1 IGATT
6 LQGIETGI
14 LQRHGSLRG
23 EQREQVDHLR
33 VEIVKLLTLEIEYA
47 HDLLA
52 DHQWNRQ
59 LRLCFRDILYITW
72 IFRDVG
78 RVYRPLQPGSGA
90 RQAAIKRYA
99 ITVILIGSA
108 QRCPEI
114 KFLLGAVEQQD
125 GPIAQLKAVAQDSQD
140 VVQHLIEIEG
150 GEYRPASVVK
160 DRDL

>member
-1 IGATT
+1 AAVRAQRTSRKPAGIRDGNTHSKSRSQTAFMSAQAQGITFGHQHRNMVHVEPLQQYVTHHRQQLIEIDNRSRLPGYGVDCLKLIGATT

-72 IFRDVG
+72 IFR
-78 RVYRPLQPGSGA
+78 
-90 RQAAIKRYA
+90 
-99 ITVILIGSA
+99 
-108 QRCPEI
+108 
-114 KFLLGAVEQQD
+114 
-125 GPIAQLKAVAQDSQD
+125 
-140 VVQHLIEIEG
+140 
-150 GEYRPASVVK
+150 
-160 DRDL
+160 